1 MRLDIIAL
9 HLIYTT
15 LFYSENF
22 FLLHLLTVYLPSSSP
37 SPSVYLLFSAFLFFL
52 LSLLPCFLYLTSS
65 LSFFFFLYFLSFL
78 TKFFFYFPHFTLHFF
93 SISFPHTSLIP
104 HLFSFI
110 QPPVFFRN
118 TLYHLL
124 ASFPHLQLLP
134 HLHLHVSNI
143 PHHKFINSC
152 CHLQT
157 VFH

>member
-1 MRLDIIAL
+1 MKIFFFYTSSLCISLL
-9 HLIYTT
+9 HHPLPLCISSS
-15 LFYSENF
+15 LPFSFFSSPF
-22 FLLHLLTVYLPSSSP
+22 FLVSFIITSP
-37 SPSVYLLFSAFLFFL
+37 FFDI
-52 LSLLPCFLYLTSS
+52 PYLYLTSS

-124 ASFPHLQLLP
+124 ASFP
-134 HLHLHVSNI
+134 I
-143 PHHKFINSC
+143 FSC
-152 CHLQT
+152 CLT
-157 VFH
+157 STFMSLIFLITNS